1 MLHQFVQPG
10 IAPQVRVYSEA
21 EEEYIYLWVEDNGI
35 GIAQRFQER
44 IFGLFDRL
52 HGQEVYRGTGMALAI
67 ANKGVDRM
75 GGAIGLKSTR
85 GMGTRFWVKLLR
97 NCES

>member
-35 GIAQRFQER
+35 GIAEKLQER

-52 HGQEVYRGTGMALAI
+52 HGQEVYLGTGIGLAI
-67 ANKGVDRM
+67 AKKGVDRM
-75 GGAIGLKSTR
+75 GGAIGLESTL
-85 GMGTRFWVKLLR
+85 GTGTRFWVKLR
-97 NCES
+97 KCEC